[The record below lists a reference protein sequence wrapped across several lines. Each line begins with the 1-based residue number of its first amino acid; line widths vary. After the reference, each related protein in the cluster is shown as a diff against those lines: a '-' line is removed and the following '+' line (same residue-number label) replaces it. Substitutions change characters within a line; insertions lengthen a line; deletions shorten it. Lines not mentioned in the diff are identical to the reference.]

1 MRCGGDEGWVGL
13 AQSLAFVG
21 DQVLAV
27 FGFFWRLSF
36 DAPAAVGLR
45 PRLLVS
51 DSVFELSGFFYRHI
65 KHNVSIVLSFYSFR
79 PFYSLVTP
87 ASAPWLLFFAIR

>member
-1 MRCGGDEGWVGL
+1 MWCGGDEGWVGL

-45 PRLLVS
+45 PRLFAS
-51 DSVFELSGFFYRHI
+51 DSTFELSGFFYRHI
-65 KHNVSIVLSFYSFR
+65 KTTCLSFIVLFF
-79 PFYSLVTP
+79 LT
-87 ASAPWLLFFAIR
+87 LLPQHQHHGCFFFAIR